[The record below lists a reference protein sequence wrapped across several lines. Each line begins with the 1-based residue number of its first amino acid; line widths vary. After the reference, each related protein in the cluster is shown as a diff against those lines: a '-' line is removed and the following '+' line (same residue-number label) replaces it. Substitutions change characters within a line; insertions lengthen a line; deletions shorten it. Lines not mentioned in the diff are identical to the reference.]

1 MNHCSFLF
9 VHLITSDGIL
19 FQRLDKKLFQV
30 LSGTMGCILVKVLYF
45 MAEVPFRDTSETEAQ
60 VVISDQVLSIEL
72 NQEGICH
79 LITKMK
85 WNFKVSCSY
94 CC

>member
-1 MNHCSFLF
+1 
-9 VHLITSDGIL
+9 
-19 FQRLDKKLFQV
+19 
-30 LSGTMGCILVKVLYF
+30 MGCILVKVLYF

-85 WNFKVSCSY
+85 
-94 CC
+94 